1 MKPAVFI
8 ERDGLLNRV
17 RVERRQPRSPLSME
31 EFQINPE
38 AIAPLKALK
47 EAGFVVLATTN
58 QPGLSRGTLPRRE
71 LDRMHVLLQKTFSLD
86 GILVCPHDE
95 NDACPCRRPKPGL
108 LIEAAFKWHL
118 EIDHSFVVSEMWQD
132 AQAAHV
138 AGCTS
143 LLIRSPWNGSGHH
156 DYVLDDLAEL
166 AGKVTQLHAMHQPDL
181 AMSEAV

>member
-1 MKPAVFI
+1 MRSAVFI

-17 RVERRQPRSPLSME
+17 RIERGQPRSPLSLE
-31 EFQINPE
+31 EFQINPAALE
-38 AIAPLKALK
+38 PLKALK
-47 EAGFVVLATTN
+47 HAGFVVLVTTH

-71 LDRMHVLLQKTFSLD
+71 LDQMHALLQRTFNLD
-86 GILVCPHDE
+86 GILVCPHE
-95 NDACPCRRPKPGL
+95 AQDACPCRKPKPGL
-108 LIEAAFKWHL
+108 LMEAAFKWHL

-156 DYVLDDLAEL
+156 DFVLEDLSEL
-166 AGKVTQLHAMHQPDL
+166 AAKVMQLHAIHAPDF
-181 AMSEAV
+181 AMCEAV